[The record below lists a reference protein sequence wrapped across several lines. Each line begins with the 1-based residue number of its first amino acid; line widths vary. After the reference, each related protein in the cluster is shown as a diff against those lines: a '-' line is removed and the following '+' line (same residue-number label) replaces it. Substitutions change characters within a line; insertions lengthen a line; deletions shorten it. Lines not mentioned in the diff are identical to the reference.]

1 MKFFLDNKKKLVIA
15 IVIVELLLLAINVFR
30 FNRSESYLFSQDD
43 FQVDYLN
50 PETNKYERA
59 SGAYADHTDKVQSLI
74 FTKPV
79 RLEKGIYNIYVN
91 YSSNADINWHLCYT
105 TLQACLDVSNTKAAH
120 LVYCDKVALPASK
133 TDVSFNSWVRYGTDF
148 EVRMGLKGMKP
159 ETASLFWQMKC
170 VSHI

>member
-120 LVYCDKVALPASK
+120 LAYCDKVAGLRCRAAEGRHL
-133 TDVSFNSWVRYGTDF
+133 RYRFLLSRCSQGPGPHP
-148 EVRMGLKGMKP
+148 RAGIGRSR
-159 ETASLFWQMKC
+159 A
-170 VSHI
+170 